1 VSDRPSLA
9 PGVVVKKF
17 TTKDEVYAMVKEP
30 VTRSYYKFEDWE
42 GDFIGLLDG
51 TRTLEEVAQEL
62 SAKHPTRGMD
72 LQYVVD
78 GLEVLRPLGILERG
92 EQERHLVMMDKLK
105 TLRKKRLYDAEH
117 STLFQA
123 YVPIF
128 DPDELMNRII
138 PYIKWVWSPWF
149 VLPWLAVFFVVFF
162 FLIHNWDLYWAGF
175 FGLWDLPH
183 KSFWEI
189 VGFLTMVFFV
199 SIWHELGHGLTC
211 KRYGGE
217 VHDIGFMFL
226 YFSPAFYC
234 RIDDAYMFPKR
245 EHRMYCCFGGAYFE
259 MMLCSIA
266 CAGWLLTPAEWTLH
280 TISLTLVFFTGLS
293 VILFNINPL
302 IRLDGY
308 YVLMD
313 WIQVPGLRESSF
325 EYIGNIIKKH
335 VLHLQVPDKAI
346 PRRRR
351 RIYLIYGVLAIAY
364 SSFVLFIVFRLLRRW
379 LVGWTGPAGYL
390 FLAAIV
396 ILAFRSRIKKG
407 VGFVRYIWS
416 DKRDLFRSP
425 PVAAAVIAV
434 IVGIV
439 LLLTVVRTATRIEAP
454 FTAAPGRRMVVRA
467 PAEGTVI
474 KVEVVEG
481 QRVRRGDVL
490 GEIENADLTATS
502 RLARA
507 GSVRAGREA
516 AVARSEGDTVRA
528 IQRSDEARAESAR
541 AALFETRVRSL
552 ELTAPMDGIVSTP
565 LVEDSLG
572 AHLAEGATFC
582 TVDGLERAILVV
594 KVSERDIDEIL
605 PGTQV
610 RLLATAKPGT
620 TLRSRVLSLSPVA
633 KPAETGE
640 PLDLVRRANL
650 VAVNI
655 EVDNASGLLREGMT
669 GRVQFLT
676 TPRSAAAKVARVLRR
691 WAGEL
696 IW

>member
-1 VSDRPSLA
+1 MSDRPSLA

-17 TTKDEVYAMVKEP
+17 ATKDEKYAMVKEP
-30 VTRSYYKFEDWE
+30 VNRNYYKFEDWE
-42 GDFIGLLDG
+42 GDFIALLDG
-51 TRTLEEVAQEL
+51 THTLEEIAQEL
-62 SAKHPTRGMD
+62 SVRHPTRGIG
-72 LQYVVD
+72 LQYVID
-78 GLEVLRPLGILERG
+78 GVEALRPLGILERG

-123 YVPIF
+123 YIPIF
-128 DPDELMNRII
+128 DPDEALNRVI
-138 PYIKWVWSPWF
+138 PYIKWIWSPWF
-149 VLPWLAVFFVVFF
+149 VLPWLAVFIVVFL
-162 FLIHNWDLYWAGF
+162 FLVHNWDLYWAGF
-175 FGLWDLPH
+175 FGLWNFPQ
-183 KSFWEI
+183 KTFWEI
-189 VGFLTMVFFV
+189 VGFLTMVFVV

-217 VHDIGFMFL
+217 VHDIGFMIL

-280 TISLTLVFFTGLS
+280 KISLTLVFFTGLS

-313 WIQVPGLRESSF
+313 WLQVPGLRESSF
-325 EYIGNIIKKH
+325 EYIGNLIKKH
-335 VLHLQVPDKAI
+335 VLHLEVPDKPI
-346 PRRRR
+346 SRRRR
-351 RIYLIYGVLAIAY
+351 RIFLVYGLLAIFY
-364 SSFVLFIVFRLLRRW
+364 SSSVLLLVFQLLRRW

-390 FLAAIV
+390 FLFAIV
-396 ILAFRSRIKKG
+396 ILAFRGRIKKG
-407 VGFVRYIWS
+407 VGFVRYVWS
-416 DKRDLFRSP
+416 DKRDLFRKP
-425 PVAAAVIAV
+425 WVAGPAILAG
-434 IVGIV
+434 VGLV

-454 FTAAPGRRMVVRA
+454 FVTQPGRRAVVRA
-467 PAEGTVI
+467 PAEGR
-474 KVEVVEG
+474 VVRVDVAEG

-490 GEIENADLTATS
+490 GEIENDDLTATS
-502 RLARA
+502 RMAEA
-507 GSVRAGREA
+507 GSMRAGREA
-516 AVARSEGDTVRA
+516 ALARSEGETARA
-528 IQRSDEARAESAR
+528 VTRGEEARAESTR
-541 AALFETRVRSL
+541 AALFATRVRSL

-565 LVEDSLG
+565 LVEDTLG
-572 AHLAEGATFC
+572 SHLDEGATFC
-582 TVDGLERAILVV
+582 TVDGLDTAILVV
-594 KVSERDIDEIL
+594 KTSERDIDEIV
-605 PGTQV
+605 PGTEV
-610 RLLATAKPGT
+610 RLLAVARPAT
-620 TLRSRVLSLSPVA
+620 TLRSRVLSVSPLA

-640 PLDLVRRANL
+640 QLDLVRRANL

-655 EVDNASGLLREGMT
+655 EVDNAGELLREGMT

-676 TPRSAAAKVARVLRR
+676 TPRSPAGKMIRVLRR
-691 WAGEL
+691 WLGEL

>member
-1 VSDRPSLA
+1 MSDRPSLA
-9 PGVVVKKF
+9 PGVVIKKF
-17 TTKDEVYAMVKEP
+17 TTKDDVYAMVKEP

-42 GDFIGLLDG
+42 GDFIALLDG
-51 TRTLEEVAQEL
+51 TRTLEEIAQEL
-62 SAKHPTRGMD
+62 SAKHPTRGLD
-72 LQYVVD
+72 LQYVID

-128 DPDELMNRII
+128 DPDKLMNRVI
-138 PYIKWVWSPWF
+138 PYIRWVWSPWF

-175 FGLWDLPH
+175 FGLWNLPQ
-183 KSFWEI
+183 KTFWEI
-189 VGFLTMVFFV
+189 AGFLTMVFLV

-266 CAGWLLTPAEWTLH
+266 CAGWLLTPAEWTIH
-280 TISLTLVFFTGLS
+280 KISLTLVFFTGLS

-313 WIQVPGLRESSF
+313 WLQVPGLRESSF
-325 EYIGNIIKKH
+325 EYIGNLIKKH
-335 VLHLQVPDKAI
+335 LLHLEVPNKAI
-346 PRRRR
+346 SRRRR
-351 RIYLIYGVLAIAY
+351 RIYLIYGVLAITY
-364 SSFVLFIVFRLLRRW
+364 SSFILFVLFRLLRRW

-407 VGFVRYIWS
+407 VAFVRYIWS

-425 PVAAAVIAV
+425 AVAVPSIAAIAGV
-434 IVGIV
+434 V

-454 FTAAPGRRMVVRA
+454 FTVTPGRRAVVRA
-467 PAEGTVI
+467 PAEGKVI
-474 KVEVVEG
+474 WVAVAEG
-481 QRVRRGDVL
+481 QRVHRGDVL
-490 GEIENADLTATS
+490 GLIENADLTATS
-502 RLARA
+502 RLAEA
-507 GSVRAGREA
+507 GAVRAEREA
-516 AVARSEGDTVRA
+516 AVARAGGETARA
-528 IQRSDEARAESAR
+528 VLRGEEARAEASR
-541 AALFETRVRSL
+541 AALFATRVRSL
-552 ELTAPMDGIVSTP
+552 EMAAPMDGIVSTP

-572 AHLAEGATFC
+572 SHLVEGATFC
-582 TVDGLERAILVV
+582 TVDGLDTAILVV
-594 KVSERDIDEIL
+594 KTSERDIDEIVA
-605 PGTQV
+605 GTEV
-610 RLLATAKPGT
+610 RLQATARMGT
-620 TLRSRVLSLSPVA
+620 TLRSRVRSVSPMA
-633 KPAETGE
+633 RPAEAGE
-640 PLDLVRRANL
+640 QLDLVRRANL
-650 VAVNI
+650 IAVNV
-655 EVDNASGLLREGMT
+655 EVDNAGELLREGMT

-676 TPRSAAAKVARVLRR
+676 TPRSAAGKLIRMLRR
-691 WAGEL
+691 WLGEL
-696 IW
+696 LW

>member
-1 VSDRPSLA
+1 MSERPSRA
-9 PGVVVKKF
+9 AGVVVKRF
-17 TTKDEVYAMVKEP
+17 TTKDDVYAMVKEP
-30 VTRSYYKFEDWE
+30 VNRSYYKFEEWE
-42 GDFIGLLDG
+42 GDFIDLLDG
-51 TRTLEEVAQEL
+51 TRTVDEIAAEL
-62 SAKHPTRGMD
+62 SAKHPTRGLD
-72 LQYVVD
+72 AQYVID

-105 TLRKKRLYDAEH
+105 TLRKKRLYDAEN

-128 DPDELMNRII
+128 DPDKLMNRILPWI
-138 PYIKWVWSPWF
+138 RWFWSPWF
-149 VLPWLAVFFVVFF
+149 VLPWLAVFLVVFL
-162 FLIHNWDLYWAGF
+162 FLVHNWDLYWAGF

-183 KSFWEI
+183 KTFWEI

-234 RIDDAYMFPKR
+234 RIDDAYMFPNR
-245 EHRMYCCFGGAYFE
+245 HHRMYCCFGGAYFE

-266 CAGWLLTPAEWTLH
+266 CAGWLLTPAEWVVH
-280 TISLTLVFFTGLS
+280 QIALTLVFFTGLS

-313 WIQVPGLRESSF
+313 WLQVPGLRESSF
-325 EYIGNIIKKH
+325 EYLGNLVKKH

-351 RIYLIYGVLAIAY
+351 RIYLIYGLLAISY
-364 SSFVLFIVFRLLRRW
+364 SSFILWVVFRLLRRW

-396 ILAFRSRIKKG
+396 LLMFRSRIKKG
-407 VGFVRYIWS
+407 AAFVRYVWS

-425 PVAAAVIAV
+425 LAAGL
-434 IVGIV
+434 GIGGILALV
-439 LLLTVVRTATRIEAP
+439 VLLTVVRTATRIEAP
-454 FTAAPGRRMVVRA
+454 FTVAPGRRVVVRA
-467 PAEGTVI
+467 PAEGTVHR
-474 KVEVVEG
+474 VAVVEG
-481 QRVRRGDVL
+481 QHVHRGDVL
-490 GEIENADLTATS
+490 AEIDNADLTASS

-507 GSVRAGREA
+507 GMVRAQREA
-516 AVARSEGDTVRA
+516 AVARAGGETA
-528 IQRSDEARAESAR
+528 KEQQRRDEARAEETR
-541 AALFETRVRSL
+541 AALFEGRVASL
-552 ELTAPMDGIVSTP
+552 QLTAPIDGVVSTP

-572 AHLAEGATFC
+572 RHLAEGEAFC
-582 TVDGLERAILVV
+582 TVDGLETTHLLV
-594 KVSERDIDEIL
+594 KASERDIDEIAA
-605 PGTQV
+605 GTEV
-610 RLLATAKPGT
+610 RLAATAWPGT
-620 TLRSRVLSLSPVA
+620 TLRSRVASLAPLA
-633 KPAETGE
+633 HPAAEGE
-640 PLDLVRRANL
+640 PLDLIHRANL
-650 VAVNI
+650 VTVSI
-655 EVDNASGLLREGMT
+655 ELDNAEGRLREGMT

-676 TPRSAAAKVARVLRR
+676 TPRSAAGKTWRVLHR
-691 WAGEL
+691 WMSEL
-696 IW
+696 LW